1 MSETILTKEIPA
13 PRLGDVIFTRWPGWD
28 SRLTEWVTHGRAAH
42 EEMICSDDPNAETL
56 TASKAMNRIVK
67 WTWESRKDYFSRTST
82 DWCRFTPVKPLTFEQ
97 RRTLHNFF
105 QEAENTF
112 SYSKGELLLQ
122 GLDSLHNWLWNIP
135 YDSEKAV
142 RFRKLGNIRASS
154 VICSKVT
161 NIAMARIGLLPSWS
175 LYWSPSDTLNKL
187 LSSTAW
193 TLAEST
199 DWFFGKAAK

>member
-1 MSETILTKEIPA
+1 
-13 PRLGDVIFTRWPGWD
+13 
-28 SRLTEWVTHGRAAH
+28 
-42 EEMICSDDPNAETL
+42 
-56 TASKAMNRIVK
+56 
-67 WTWESRKDYFSRTST
+67 
-82 DWCRFTPVKPLTFEQ
+82 
-97 RRTLHNFF
+97 
-105 QEAENTF
+105 
-112 SYSKGELLLQ
+112 
-122 GLDSLHNWLWNIP
+122 LHNWIWNIP

-161 NIAMARIGLLPSWS
+161 NIAMARIGLLPTWS

-199 DWFFGKAAK
+199 DGFFGKQN